1 MNLTIKKIILL
12 GSFIISLLLLLDF
25 ERAQKINTLQKQNS
39 CRIYQTA
46 MDVFSRI
53 AAQHK
58 EPTTFV
64 VWGAALNECIV
75 LTDLKR
81 KNDSKGLRIIRL
93 GWPQYTPIF
102 KENLNR
108 LGIEYSTPGLF
119 KEKHLYFVC
128 DYRKLELLSAYTKE
142 KFGFSVAYTLKY
154 SIENLK
160 IFEAKKQI

>member
-1 MNLTIKKIILL
+1 
-12 GSFIISLLLLLDF
+12 
-25 ERAQKINTLQKQNS
+25 
-39 CRIYQTA
+39 
-46 MDVFSRI
+46 MDIFSGI

-81 KNDSKGLRIIRL
+81 KNDSKDLRIIRL
-93 GWPQYTPIF
+93 GWPQ
-102 KENLNR
+102 NLNR
-108 LGIEYSTPGLF
+108 LGVEYSTSGLF

-128 DYRKLELLSAYTKE
+128 EHRNLELLSAYTKE